1 MNTAPSPDDLQAAGI
16 PARGRL
22 VPRLGVLSVS
32 SPLEVGA
39 DRAPRAAA
47 SMARWLEEWGCE
59 VVEIGPVDDPE
70 KSAAAGKKLAEAH
83 VQAAV
88 VVAASWFED
97 YLVLDLLEE
106 CAAPLLVWALPG
118 METGALCGT
127 QQLAAYLAQLGLP
140 HRSIFGTMED
150 PRCRDAARA
159 FLSAAAL
166 KHRLRR
172 ARIGLAGHRVAG
184 MTEVSA
190 NEFALKKALGPRVVP
205 LDLPRLLSRA
215 AEIADDRARGLWQA
229 LVARAGRS
237 SVGEEDG
244 LDSMKVYL
252 AVKEL
257 VGGHRLDALTVG
269 CYPHL
274 MGRVCLAAS
283 LLADEGVPM
292 GCEGDVN
299 GAIGQLILTLLTGS
313 ATHNTDWLDPL
324 EDGSIV
330 LTHCGSGSFD
340 LAERREDITL
350 GHVRLMNRGVCALF
364 PAKPGP
370 VTLLN
375 LIPRGDGYQAALLEG
390 EAISTDMVFPGNPL
404 RVRFAEPIAGIQEWI
419 YEKGI
424 GHHWMASY
432 GHVGAE
438 LREWARLCGLTLQN
452 RGQPPVS
459 S

>member
-1 MNTAPSPDDLQAAGI
+1 M
-16 PARGRL
+16 
-22 VPRLGVLSVS
+22 S

-39 DRAPRAAA
+39 GRAPQAAA
-47 SMARWLEEWGCE
+47 GMARWIAEWRGE
-59 VVEIGPVDDPE
+59 VVEMGSVDTPE
-70 KSAAAGKKLAEAH
+70 KSAAAGRKLAEAH

-106 CAAPLLVWALPG
+106 CDVPLLLWALPG

-127 QQLAAYLAQLGLP
+127 QQLAAYLTQLGRP
-140 HRSIFGTMED
+140 HRCIFGTLED
-150 PRCRDAARA
+150 SGCREAARA

-166 KHRLRR
+166 RHRLRR
-172 ARIGLAGHRVAG
+172 ARVGLAGQRVAG
-184 MTEVSA
+184 MTEVA
-190 NEFALKKALGPRVVP
+190 VNEFALKKALGPRVVP

-215 AEIADDRARGLWQA
+215 AELDDDRARKLWQS

-237 SVGEEDG
+237 SVGEAEG

-252 AVKEL
+252 AIKDL
-257 VGGHRLDALTVG
+257 VERHGLDALTVG

-292 GCEGDVN
+292 GCEGDLN
-299 GAIGQLILTLLTGS
+299 GAIGQLVLTLLSGGP
-313 ATHNTDWLDPL
+313 THNTDWLDPL
-324 EDGSIV
+324 EDGSVV

-340 LAERREDITL
+340 LAERREDICL
-350 GHVRLMNRGVCALF
+350 GHVRLMDRGACALF

-370 VTLLN
+370 VTLLG
-375 LIPRGDGYQAALLEG
+375 LMPRGDGYQAALLEG
-390 EAISTDMVFPGNPL
+390 EAISTDMVFPGNPV
-404 RVRFAEPIAGIQEWI
+404 RVRFGEPISRIQEWI
-419 YEKGI
+419 CEEGI
-424 GHHWMASY
+424 GHHWMVGY

-438 LREWARLCGLTLQN
+438 VRQWARLCGPSLILKE
-452 RGQPPVS
+452 GQRR
-459 S
+459 